1 MKGKNVLTEGK
12 YKRKQTNKQKLHMTI
27 FFRPEQWERQSI
39 DLLIGFREI
48 EFIDF

>member
-1 MKGKNVLTEGK
+1 
-12 YKRKQTNKQKLHMTI
+12 MTS

-39 DLLIGFREI
+39 DSLTGFRKI